1 MGGLLF
7 GGLIMAL
14 IALVAGWI
22 QLPWG

>member
-22 QLPWG
+22 QLPW

>member
-22 QLPWG
+22 TLPWG